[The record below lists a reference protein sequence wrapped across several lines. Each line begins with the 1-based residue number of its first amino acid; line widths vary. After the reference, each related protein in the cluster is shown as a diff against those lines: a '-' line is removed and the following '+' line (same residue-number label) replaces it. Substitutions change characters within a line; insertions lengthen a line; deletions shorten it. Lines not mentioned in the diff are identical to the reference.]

1 MIRGELKMVKL
12 FIDPGHGGSDSGAV
26 GNGLREKDLTLTL
39 AKKVRDLLTNYENV
53 QVRLSRDT
61 DIFISLNGRADMA
74 NNWGADYFMSIH
86 INASGGTGFETYIH
100 TGASSA
106 SVRYQDIIHPAIVSS
121 IDIRDRGQKS
131 ANYAVLRE
139 TTMPAI
145 LTENGFIDNASDAS
159 KLKSDAFLNKVAQGH
174 VDGLVKAFGL
184 KKKATTE
191 PTPPKS
197 VSRPTNP
204 IATFQQWLND
214 TYRTGLAVDG
224 LAGPKT
230 RAAAVKGIQTELNK
244 QYKAGLAVDGEWG
257 PKTEAAFRS
266 VDKGDRGNLVYII
279 QGLLYCVGY
288 SPDGLD
294 GIFGE
299 NTRAAVVAFQKDR
312 RLTQDGIVGKNTMEK
327 LVG

>member
-1 MIRGELKMVKL
+1 MKF

-26 GNGLREKDLTLTL
+26 GNGLREKDLTLTI
-39 AKKVRDLLTNYENV
+39 AKKVRDLLANYENA

-86 INASGGTGFETYIH
+86 INASGGTGFETYVH
-100 TGASSA
+100 TSASSA
-106 SVRYQDIIHPAIVSS
+106 SVRYQNVIHPAIVSTT
-121 IDIRDRGQKS
+121 DLRDRGKKN

-139 TTMPAI
+139 TAMPAI
-145 LTENGFIDNASDAS
+145 LTENGFIDNTSDAS

-174 VDGLVKAFGL
+174 VDGLAKAFGL
-184 KKKATTE
+184 KKKTSTPAP
-191 PTPPKS
+191 PTPAP
-197 VSRPTNP
+197 RPTNP
-204 IATFQQWLND
+204 IATFQQWLNNI
-214 TYRTGLAVDG
+214 YKTGLAVDG

-244 QYKAGLAVDGEWG
+244 QYSAGLSVDGIWG
-257 PKTEAAFRS
+257 PKTKAAFRS
-266 VDKGDRGNLVYII
+266 IDKGDRGNLVYII
-279 QGLLYCVGY
+279 QGLLYCFGY
-288 SPDGLD
+288 SPNGLD

-299 NTRAAVVAFQKDR
+299 NTRAAVLAFQKDR
-312 RLTQDGIVGKNTMEK
+312 KLTQDGIVGKNTMEK